1 MIKIIENIISRA
13 KDSFQDSELSNKV
26 DVKKENIDPD
36 SPKSINPINISL
48 ISIFNFLLNIFL

>member
-36 SPKSINPINISL
+36 STKSINPINISL